1 MHDNSINKLTKTMT
15 ITNIDPMIVL
25 RDSYFANNFSENALE
40 AIGEFLE
47 STFGEIDY
55 AVIDNFLCNATE
67 FDTVEDAMEC
77 YNCETKEELEDAY
90 SVIYV
95 DGLSSVVIYG

>member
-1 MHDNSINKLTKTMT
+1 MFTYTEHMHDNSINKLTKTMT

-25 RDSYFANNFSENALE
+25 RDALE

-90 SVIYV
+90 QVIYV
-95 DGLSSVVIYG
+95 NGITSVVIYG